1 MPKTLS
7 LLWVDDEI
15 EKGIK
20 NQIKE
25 LLLDG
30 YYCEFRKDDG
40 QVVFLYNNKEQ
51 TQPLDLS
58 KKLLTL
64 RFTKYWDVAIEEITS
79 ATIKVTDDDKFS
91 ITSASGFKKH
101 NFDLSVIDIFLE
113 YRDSRIRT
121 ELEGYLLVFLADIL
135 KADKTSKVIAV
146 TGHPGQIADSLDKLL
161 IQHVAE
167 HFIRESGEYFSKEYN
182 DKDEDEAIVAKA
194 RDLAPVILK
203 QWKNKVYASI
213 SLYEKG
219 KIIETLNTIMN
230 NFSSYNF
237 SSDVLESFFDETV
250 HWLDGS
256 ISSLYHLFLEEIKA
270 IVEIENE
277 RKFDTTMTKLLDPL
291 CEKFRVSKVA
301 TLAMFYEAHSS
312 ILHPSPSS
320 NELNTE
326 KAVKAL
332 LEMQHFYLN
341 KKNDLEHLGNE
352 VQIIIDKIKSLPAV
366 TGSAMN
372 SLVDEHI
379 KKHVRLTFYQKKSGY
394 TFLQDIVQDYC
405 EHYQCSFDLEK
416 RYCFTDVITFKSG
429 FCNLLESIKE
439 QGRGLK
445 SVQIDKIDNKAI
457 IKIKQAGKLELE
469 KMKQGYGTSDWANQ
483 LYQCCDFRIQFNGGV
498 YRWYANKP
506 CEVSASYLENADFVL
521 EFSVREV

>member
-1 MPKTLS
+1 MLKTLA

-20 NQIKE
+20 NQIKG

-30 YYCEFRKDDG
+30 YYCKFRKDDG
-40 QVVFLYNNKEQ
+40 QVVFLYNNKEE
-51 TQPLDLS
+51 TQPIDLS

-64 RFTKYWDVAIEEITS
+64 RFTKYWDVALEEITS
-79 ATIKVTDDDKFS
+79 VTIKVTDDDKFS
-91 ITSASGFKKH
+91 ITSASTFEEH
-101 NFDLSVIDIFLE
+101 NFDVSVIDIFLE

-121 ELEGYLLVFLADIL
+121 ELEGYLLVFLADMF

-146 TGHPGQIADSLDKLL
+146 TGHAGRIADSLDKLL

-167 HFIRESGEYFSKEYN
+167 HFIRESGEYVSKEYN
-182 DKDEDEAIVAKA
+182 DKDEAIVAKG
-194 RDLAPVILK
+194 RHLAPVILK

-256 ISSLYHLFLEEIKA
+256 ISSLYHLFLEEIKT

-312 ILHPSPSS
+312 ILHPSPIS

-332 LEMQHFYLN
+332 LDMQHFYLN
-341 KKNDLEHLGNE
+341 KENDLEHLGNE

-366 TGSAMN
+366 TVSVMN
-372 SLVDEHI
+372 SLIDKYI
-379 KKHVRLTFYQKKSGY
+379 KKYVRLIFYQKKSGY

-405 EHYQCSFDLEK
+405 EHYRCSPDLKEH
-416 RYCFTDVITFKSG
+416 YCFTDVITFKKG
-429 FCNLLESIKE
+429 FCSLLKGIKE
-439 QGRGLK
+439 RGGEVE
-445 SVQIDKIDNKAI
+445 SVQISKIDDKAI
-457 IKIKQAGKLELE
+457 IKIKQAGELELE

-483 LYQCCDFRIQFNGGV
+483 LYQCCDFRLQSNGVV
-498 YRWYANKP
+498 YRWYANEA
-506 CEVSASYLENADFVL
+506 CEVSGVTYLENADFVL
-521 EFSVREV
+521 EFR